1 MNELQLINKNGVFY
15 ADSRQV
21 AEMISKRHD
30 HLIRDIDNYIAVIG
44 QNPKLGIDDFFIK
57 STYKSGTGKT
67 YPCYLIT
74 RKGCNMVANKMT
86 GDKGILFTAE
96 YVTRFDEMEQAMK
109 NNMPVSAEE
118 LFLQSAKLF
127 AEHGREIK
135 ALKNVAAAQN
145 SRIGDMEK
153 KVQLVYDCTSINCD
167 NWRTHVRPLINEIA
181 KYIPVLDSTDRFS
194 AAWQESYHRL
204 EREFNCNL
212 TLRVNN
218 KRERLRL
225 AGATKKV
232 IDKVNNLDIIGE
244 DKRLIE
250 CYISILKRMV
260 LEYKRAA

>member
-1 MNELQLINKNGVFY
+1 MNELQLINKCGVFY

-21 AEMISKRHD
+21 AEMISKRHTD
-30 HLIRDIDNYIAVIG
+30 LLRDINKYVNVLTNA
-44 QNPKLGIDDFFIK
+44 KLRSLDFFVK
-57 STYKSGTGKT
+57 TTYTDSKGEIR
-67 YPCYLIT
+67 PCYLLS
-74 RKGCNMVANKMT
+74 RKGCDMVANKMT

-96 YVTRFDEMEQAMK
+96 YVTRFDEMERTLK

-135 ALKNVAAAQN
+135 ALKNVAVAQN
-145 SRIGDMEK
+145 DRIGDMEK
-153 KVQLVYDCTSINCD
+153 KVQLVYDCTTITHD
-167 NWRTHVRPLINEIA
+167 NWRTHVRPLINQIA
-181 KYIPVLDSTDRFS
+181 KYIPVLDNTDRFS

-204 EREFNCNL
+204 EQKFNCNL

-218 KRERLRL
+218 KKERLRL

>member
-1 MNELQLINKNGVFY
+1 MNELQLINKCGVFY

-21 AEMISKRHD
+21 AEMISKD
-30 HLIRDIDNYIAVIG
+30 HAMLMRDIRKYVNVLTNANL
-44 QNPKLGIDDFFIK
+44 QALDFFVK
-57 STYKSGTGKT
+57 ATYTDSKGESR
-67 YPCYLIT
+67 PCYLLS
-74 RKGCNMVANKMT
+74 RKGCDMVANKMT

-96 YVTRFDEMEQAMK
+96 YVTRFDEMERTLK
-109 NNMPVSAEE
+109 NNVPVSAEE

-153 KVQLVYDCTSINCD
+153 KVQLVYDCTTITHD
-167 NWRTHVRPLINEIA
+167 NWRTHVRPLINQIA
-181 KYIPVLDSTDRFS
+181 KYIPVLDNADRFS
-194 AAWQESYHRL
+194 AEWQESYRRL

>member
-1 MNELQLINKNGVFY
+1 MNELQLINKCGVFY

-21 AEMISKRHD
+21 AEMIGKD
-30 HLIRDIDNYIAVIG
+30 HAMLLRDIRKYVNVLTNANL
-44 QNPKLGIDDFFIK
+44 QALDFFVK
-57 STYKSGTGKT
+57 ATYTDSKGESR
-67 YPCYLIT
+67 PRYLIS
-74 RKGCNMVANKMT
+74 RKGCDMVANKMT

-96 YVTRFDEMEQAMK
+96 YVTRFDEMERTLK

-135 ALKNVAAAQN
+135 ALKNVAVAQN
-145 SRIGDMEK
+145 DRIGDMEK
-153 KVQLVYDCTSINCD
+153 KVQLVYDCTTITHD
-167 NWRTHVRPLINEIA
+167 NWRTHVRPLINQIA

-204 EREFNCNL
+204 EQKFNCNL

-218 KRERLRL
+218 KKERLRL

-232 IDKVNNLDIIGE
+232 IDKINNLDVIGE

>member
-1 MNELQLINKNGVFY
+1 MNELQLINKCGVFY

-21 AEMISKRHD
+21 AEMISKRHTD
-30 HLIRDIDNYIAVIG
+30 LLRDINKYVNVLTNA
-44 QNPKLGIDDFFIK
+44 KLRSLDFFVK
-57 STYKSGTGKT
+57 TTYTDGKGEIR
-67 YPCYLIT
+67 PCYLLS
-74 RKGCNMVANKMT
+74 RKGCDMVANKMT

-96 YVTRFDEMEQAMK
+96 YVTRFDEMERTLK

-135 ALKNVAAAQN
+135 ALKNVAVAQN
-145 SRIGDMEK
+145 DRIGDMEK
-153 KVQLVYDCTSINCD
+153 KVQLVYDCTTITHD
-167 NWRTHVRPLINEIA
+167 NWRTHVRPLINQIA

-204 EREFNCNL
+204 EQKFNCNL

-218 KRERLRL
+218 KKERLRL

>member
-1 MNELQLINKNGVFY
+1 MNELQLINKCGVFY

-21 AEMISKRHD
+21 AEMINKRHTD
-30 HLIRDIDNYIAVIG
+30 LLRDINKYINVLTNA
-44 QNPKLGIDDFFIK
+44 KLRSLDFFMK
-57 STYKSGTGKT
+57 TTYTDSKGEVR
-67 YPCYLIT
+67 PCYLIT
-74 RKGCNMVANKMT
+74 RKGCDMVANKMT

-96 YVTRFDEMEQAMK
+96 YVTRFDEMERTLK
-109 NNMPVSAEE
+109 NNVPVSAEE

-153 KVQLVYDCTSINCD
+153 KVQLIHDIETINCD
-167 NWRTHVRPLINEIA
+167 NWRTHVRPLINQIA

-194 AAWQESYHRL
+194 AAWQESYRRL
-204 EREFNCNL
+204 EQKFNCNL

-218 KRERLRL
+218 KKERLRL
-225 AGATKKV
+225 AGATKKT
-232 IDKVNNLDIIGE
+232 IDKVNNLDVIGE

-250 CYISILKRMV
+250 CYISILKNMV

>member
-1 MNELQLINKNGVFY
+1 MNELQLINKCGVFY

-21 AEMISKRHD
+21 AEMISKD
-30 HLIRDIDNYIAVIG
+30 HAMLMRDIRKYVNVLTNANL
-44 QNPKLGIDDFFIK
+44 QALDFFVK
-57 STYKSGTGKT
+57 ATYTDSKGESR
-67 YPCYLIT
+67 PCYLLS
-74 RKGCNMVANKMT
+74 RKGCDMVANKMT

-96 YVTRFDEMEQAMK
+96 YVTRFDEMERTLK
-109 NNMPVSAEE
+109 NNVPVSAEE

-153 KVQLVYDCTSINCD
+153 KVQLVYDCTTITHG

-181 KYIPVLDSTDRFS
+181 KYIPVLDNADRFS
-194 AAWQESYHRL
+194 AAWQESYRRL

>member
-1 MNELQLINKNGVFY
+1 MNELQLINKCGVFY

-21 AEMISKRHD
+21 AEMISKRHTD
-30 HLIRDIDNYIAVIG
+30 LLRDINKYVNVLTNA
-44 QNPKLGIDDFFIK
+44 KLRSLDFFVK
-57 STYKSGTGKT
+57 TTYTDGKGEIR
-67 YPCYLIT
+67 PCYLLS
-74 RKGCNMVANKMT
+74 RKGCDMVANKMT

-96 YVTRFDEMEQAMK
+96 YVTRFDEMERTLK

-135 ALKNVAAAQN
+135 ALKNVAVAQN
-145 SRIGDMEK
+145 DRIGDMEK
-153 KVQLVYDCTSINCD
+153 KVQLVYDCTTITHD
-167 NWRTHVRPLINEIA
+167 NWRTHVRPLINQIA

-204 EREFNCNL
+204 EQKFNCNL

-218 KRERLRL
+218 KKERLRL

-232 IDKVNNLDIIGE
+232 IDKVNNLDVIGE

>member
-1 MNELQLINKNGVFY
+1 MNELQLINKCGVFY

-21 AEMISKRHD
+21 AEMISKRHTD
-30 HLIRDIDNYIAVIG
+30 LLRDIDRYISVLS
-44 QNPKLGIDDFFIK
+44 QNAKLRSDDFFAK
-57 STYKSGTGKT
+57 SSYKAGTGKD

-74 RKGCNMVANKMT
+74 KKGCHMIANKMT

-96 YVTRFDEMEQAMK
+96 YVTRFDEMERTLK

-135 ALKNVAAAQN
+135 ALKNVAVAQN
-145 SRIGDMEK
+145 DRIGDMEK
-153 KVQLVYDCTSINCD
+153 KVQLVYDCTTITHD
-167 NWRTHVRPLINEIA
+167 NWRTHVRPLINQIA

-204 EREFNCNL
+204 EQKFNCNL

-218 KRERLRL
+218 KKERLRL

>member
-1 MNELQLINKNGVFY
+1 MNELQLINKCGVFY

-21 AEMISKRHD
+21 AEMISKRHTD
-30 HLIRDIDNYIAVIG
+30 LLRDINKYVNVLTNA
-44 QNPKLGIDDFFIK
+44 KLRSLDFFVK
-57 STYKSGTGKT
+57 TTYTDGKGEIR
-67 YPCYLIT
+67 PCYLLS
-74 RKGCNMVANKMT
+74 RKGCDMVANKMT

-96 YVTRFDEMEQAMK
+96 YVTRFDEMERTLK

-135 ALKNVAAAQN
+135 ALKNVAVAQN
-145 SRIGDMEK
+145 DRIGDIEK
-153 KVQLVYDCTSINCD
+153 KVQLVYDCTTITHD
-167 NWRTHVRPLINEIA
+167 NWRTHVRPLINQIA

-204 EREFNCNL
+204 EQKFNCNL

-218 KRERLRL
+218 KKERLRL

-232 IDKVNNLDIIGE
+232 IDKVNNLDVIGE

>member
-21 AEMISKRHD
+21 AEMINKRHTD
-30 HLIRDIDNYIAVIG
+30 LLRDINKYVNVLTNA
-44 QNPKLGIDDFFIK
+44 KLRSLDFFVK
-57 STYKSGTGKT
+57 ATYTDSKGEIR
-67 YPCYLIT
+67 PCYLIT

-96 YVTRFDEMEQAMK
+96 YVTRFDEMEQALK

-135 ALKNVAAAQN
+135 ALKNVAIAQN
-145 SRIGDMEK
+145 DRIGDMEK
-153 KVQLVYDCTSINCD
+153 KVQLVYDCTTITHD
-167 NWRTHVRPLINEIA
+167 NWRTHVRPLINQIA

-194 AAWQESYHRL
+194 AAWQESYRRL
-204 EREFNCNL
+204 EQKFNCNL

-218 KRERLRL
+218 KKERLRL
-225 AGATKKV
+225 AGATKKT
-232 IDKVNNLDIIGE
+232 IDKVNNLDVIGE

-250 CYISILKRMV
+250 CYIAILKGMV

>member
-1 MNELQLINKNGVFY
+1 MNELQLINKCGVFY

-21 AEMISKRHD
+21 AEMIGKQHFN
-30 HLIRDIDNYIAVIG
+30 LLRDIDNYISVIG
-44 QNPKLGIDDFFIK
+44 QNSKLSSDNFFIK

-74 RKGCNMVANKMT
+74 RKGCDMVANKMT

-96 YVTRFDEMEQAMK
+96 YVTRFDEMERTLK

-135 ALKNVAAAQN
+135 ALKNVAVAQN
-145 SRIGDMEK
+145 DRIGDMEK
-153 KVQLVYDCTSINCD
+153 KVQLVYDWTTITHD
-167 NWRTHVRPLINEIA
+167 NWRTHVRPLINQIA

-204 EREFNCNL
+204 EQKFNCNL

-218 KRERLRL
+218 KKERLRL

-260 LEYKRAA
+260 LEYKRVA

>member
-1 MNELQLINKNGVFY
+1 MNELQLINKCGVFY

-21 AEMISKRHD
+21 AEMIGKQHFN
-30 HLIRDIDNYIAVIG
+30 LLRDIDNYISVIG
-44 QNPKLGIDDFFIK
+44 QNSKLSSDNFFIK

-74 RKGCNMVANKMT
+74 RKGCDMVANKMT

-96 YVTRFDEMEQAMK
+96 YVTRFDEMERTLK

-135 ALKNVAAAQN
+135 ALKNVAVAQN
-145 SRIGDMEK
+145 DRIGDMEK
-153 KVQLVYDCTSINCD
+153 KVQLVYDCTTITHD
-167 NWRTHVRPLINEIA
+167 NWRTHVRPLINQIA

-204 EREFNCNL
+204 EQKFNCNL

-218 KRERLRL
+218 KKERLRL

>member
-1 MNELQLINKNGVFY
+1 MNELQLINKCGVFY

-21 AEMISKRHD
+21 AEMISKD
-30 HLIRDIDNYIAVIG
+30 HAMLMRDIRKYVNVLTNANL
-44 QNPKLGIDDFFIK
+44 QALDFFVK
-57 STYKSGTGKT
+57 ATYTDSKGETR
-67 YPCYLIT
+67 PCYLLS
-74 RKGCNMVANKMT
+74 RKGCDMVANKMT

-153 KVQLVYDCTSINCD
+153 KVQLVYNCTSINHD
-167 NWRTHVRPLINEIA
+167 NWRTHVRPLINQIA
-181 KYIPVLDSTDRFS
+181 KYIPVLDNADRFS
-194 AAWQESYHRL
+194 AAWQESYRRL

-232 IDKVNNLDIIGE
+232 IGKVNNLDIIGE